1 MSAYDAA
8 TATCSAWTVVHGP
21 RVAVRGA
28 PSVTAPCVGAKKEG
42 EVVRPIG
49 VVDGWL
55 QLGPREF
62 MLIDGTPL
70 GFGALVEPADA
81 TVRLSVR
88 NREFLLNRQHAE
100 ESCIENK

>member
-28 PSVTAPCVGAKKEG
+28 PSVTAPCVGARKEG

-55 QLGPREF
+55 PSSESGFTDEF
-62 MLIDGTPL
+62 SHPAPLWRIHTPQGWNAFPL
-70 GFGALVEPADA
+70 HELVE
-81 TVRLSVR
+81 SVM
-88 NREFLLNRQHAE
+88 NVMAQ
-100 ESCIENK
+100 